1 MKDFLRCH
9 TLPLYTLFCLL
20 FSAFIALKW
29 TLKVERTELKQL
41 HGKQN
46 KRKKQGAKNWTLKI
60 ATLKDWSKRD
70 KEAVR
75 ELNDNHVMSERGL
88 EATSGL
94 KSCKGMTINVNNF
107 IKEKE
112 GTLQDWEAPGV
123 LGIVRK
129 ITENIPL
136 AGD

>member
-1 MKDFLRCH
+1 
-9 TLPLYTLFCLL
+9 
-20 FSAFIALKW
+20 
-29 TLKVERTELKQL
+29 
-41 HGKQN
+41 
-46 KRKKQGAKNWTLKI
+46 
-60 ATLKDWSKRD
+60 
-70 KEAVR
+70 
-75 ELNDNHVMSERGL
+75 MSERGL